1 MVPPEVIVV
10 VTAATRPVM
19 IPTITG
25 PVGAV
30 VIPITPARKA
40 VIDMST
46 ATGPIRTVEI
56 PIAPAWEAV
65 IDMSAAT
72 GPMIIAAVG
81 GSVMKAIIDMTAA
94 TVTPTAA
101 MAPTAATPAPAPP
114 RVGVIN
120 GYYQH
125 CQCQPT
131 HGETCRDQLQPI
143 HHDATP
149 EAPPIASTRRAC
161 RCPF

>member
-46 ATGPIRTVEI
+46 ATGPIRAVEI

-101 MAPTAATPAPAPP
+101 MTPTAATPAPAPP

-125 CQCQPT
+125 CQCQRT

-143 HHDATP
+143 HHDDTP

-161 RCPF
+161 RCPS

>member
-1 MVPPEVIVV
+1 
-10 VTAATRPVM
+10 
-19 IPTITG
+19 
-25 PVGAV
+25 
-30 VIPITPARKA
+30 
-40 VIDMST
+40 
-46 ATGPIRTVEI
+46 
-56 PIAPAWEAV
+56 
-65 IDMSAAT
+65 
-72 GPMIIAAVG
+72 MIIAAVG

-131 HGETCRDQLQPI
+131 HGETSRDQLQPI

-161 RCPF
+161 RCPS